1 MKSIRKHHGH
11 MISLTKTLI
20 MSLKRPIFLSLTTL
34 SFTLIGLSSLGIFFL
49 EAELNPQINTWLD
62 AAYYAVTITT
72 GVGLGDISPMTMGGR
87 LLSMAMMLMGTA
99 IYVTFTA
106 SLATVLLQSEFSS
119 RD

>member
-1 MKSIRKHHGH
+1 
-11 MISLTKTLI
+11 
-20 MSLKRPIFLSLTTL
+20 
-34 SFTLIGLSSLGIFFL
+34 
-49 EAELNPQINTWLD
+49 
-62 AAYYAVTITT
+62 
-72 GVGLGDISPMTMGGR
+72 MTMGGR

>member
-49 EAELNPQINTWLD
+49 EAELNPQIIHGSMLPIMPLPSPLGLD
-62 AAYYAVTITT
+62 LVI
-72 GVGLGDISPMTMGGR
+72 
-87 LLSMAMMLMGTA
+87 
-99 IYVTFTA
+99 
-106 SLATVLLQSEFSS
+106 LAP
-119 RD
+119 